1 MDKAAHIKRNLK
13 FAIVGELLLAALK
26 FLSRR
31 AFVILLGREYVG
43 LNGLFAD
50 ILSVLSLAEL
60 GFSVSIT
67 YSFYHPV
74 AEGNTEMIKSLV
86 RLYRRVYQAVGLVVF
101 ALGLSLTPFLSFFVK
116 EMGSVHIQSQGHF
129 LAHVNVLAAVNNCFE
144 IGLA

>member
-13 FAIVGELLLAALK
+13 FAIAGELLLAALK

-31 AFVILLGREYVG
+31 AFVILLGREYLG
-43 LNGLFAD
+43 LNGLFTD

-74 AEGNTEMIKSLV
+74 AEGNTEMVKSLV

-101 ALGLSLTPFLSFFVK
+101 ALGRSPWTVSDPISKFLCQRNAEEYS
-116 EMGSVHIQSQGHF
+116 
-129 LAHVNVLAAVNNCFE
+129 
-144 IGLA
+144 